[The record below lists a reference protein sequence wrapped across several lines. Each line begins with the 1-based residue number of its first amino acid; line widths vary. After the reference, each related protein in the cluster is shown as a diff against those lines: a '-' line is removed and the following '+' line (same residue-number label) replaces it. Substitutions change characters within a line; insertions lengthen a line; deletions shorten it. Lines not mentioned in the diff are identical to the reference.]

1 MFVRLAAGLVLLL
14 LVLYGGWKAYPLLR
28 GPRIV
33 IDSPINYTSYP
44 DGLITISGHT
54 LNTEA
59 LFLNNGPLPIDPEGR
74 FSKVIVLP
82 SGGAILTFTAR
93 DRFGRQTTELRT
105 VYTP

>member
-1 MFVRLAAGLVLLL
+1 MIIRLAAGFVLLL

-28 GPRIV
+28 GPSIT

-44 DGLITISGHT
+44 DGLITISGDT
-54 LNTEA
+54 ANTEA
-59 LFLNNGPLPIDPEGR
+59 LFLNSGPLPIDPEGR